1 MLGDEDARGI
11 MYHTSDPTDPK
22 RPLLDHNS
30 SDEIEESANLEAP
43 DIN

>member
-1 MLGDEDARGI
+1 MLGDEDARRG
-11 MYHTSDPTDPK
+11 MYHTSRPTEPK

-43 DIN
+43 DSN